1 MSTKPSAPKP
11 KRAADILVEALCEH
25 GVDRLF
31 LVPGESYLA
40 VLDSLYEETRIDVVT
55 CRHEG
60 GAGFMAVADAK
71 LTKKPGVVFV
81 SRGPGATNV
90 SIAAHLA
97 EQDGVPLVIFVG
109 QVAEHERGR
118 RSFQE
123 VDYTA
128 MFGHIAKSVFEVS
141 NPDKLSETI
150 SRAFCDAQTP
160 TRGPVIISVMED
172 MLCAETDIPNFPVLK
187 PPVSGVDMRHVQ
199 QVREAIEQAE
209 RPLIIAGGG
218 FDALEARPA
227 LKAFADAYQ
236 IPVATTFK
244 HQQIFDNRSD
254 LFAGHLGFKIPP
266 AHLACLQKHDLLIA
280 LGTRLGDTPTQNYQL
295 PRLPNPD
302 APIIHIT
309 DDARVIGRV
318 FPTHLGVVSHPA
330 DFCDALAKY
339 APTMPEGRAS
349 WVKEIKDFMQNF
361 RSYTP
366 KTPGDG
372 MDFSYVVDALSA
384 QLGEA
389 VILTMDSGNFSSWV
403 HLLWPFSGREQ
414 VLAAIGGAMG
424 LGLPAGIAAALRAPE
439 KPVISFVGDGGIMM
453 TGNELG
459 IAVARQ
465 APVKLVIANN
475 RSFGTIRLHQ
485 EKAYPE
491 RVSST
496 ALLNP
501 DFTAWARSFGAWA
514 ETLDRPENASDTV
527 TRFLAQKGPA
537 VLNVLTSTELV
548 SAFITVEHQKDALF
562 VK

>member
-1 MSTKPSAPKP
+1 MSTNIPAPMI
-11 KRAADILVEALCEH
+11 KRAADILVESLYQH

-40 VLDSLYEETRIDVVT
+40 VLDSLYEQTFIDVVT

-71 LTKKPGVVFV
+71 LTKKPGVAFV

-118 RSFQE
+118 GSFQE
-123 VDYTA
+123 VDYNA
-128 MFGHIAKSVFEVS
+128 MFGQIAKSVFEVS

-150 SRAFCDAQTP
+150 SRAFCDAQSSTK
-160 TRGPVIISVMED
+160 GPVIISVMED
-172 MLCAETDIPNFPVLK
+172 MLCADCDIPNFPVLK
-187 PPVSGVDMRHVQ
+187 PAIFGVDEHHVE
-199 QVREAIEQAE
+199 QVREALAQSK
-209 RPLIIAGGG
+209 RPLIIAGGA
-218 FDALEARPA
+218 FDTLQARPA
-227 LKAFADAYQ
+227 LKAFAEAYR

-266 AHLACLQKHDLLIA
+266 AQLDCLQKHDLLIA
-280 LGTRLGDTPTQNYQL
+280 VGTRLGDTPTQNYQL
-295 PRLPNPD
+295 PSLPNPS
-302 APIIHIT
+302 APIIHIADT
-309 DDARVIGRV
+309 PEAIGRV
-318 FPTHLGVVSHPA
+318 FPTYLGIVTNPA
-330 DFCDALAKY
+330 DFCLALAKHTPKNVE
-339 APTMPEGRAS
+339 ARAS
-349 WVKEIKDFMQNF
+349 WVNEINNFMQGF
-361 RSYTP
+361 RSYTSKNP
-366 KTPGDG
+366 ADG
-372 MDFSYVVDALSA
+372 MDFALVVEVISNAL
-384 QLGEA
+384 GDD

-403 HLLWPFSGREQ
+403 HLLWPFTGREQ

-424 LGLPAGIAAALRAPE
+424 LGLPAAISATLRVSDKAVIA
-439 KPVISFVGDGGIMM
+439 FVGDGGIMM
-453 TGNELG
+453 TGNELS

-465 APVKLVIANN
+465 LPVKLVIANN

-491 RVSST
+491 RVSAT
-496 ALLNP
+496 NLYNP
-501 DFTAWARSFGAWA
+501 DFTLWARSFGAWA
-514 ETLDRPENASDTV
+514 ETLNRPENAKDIV
-527 TRFLAQKGPA
+527 ALFLAQKGPA

-548 SAFITVEHQKDALF
+548 SAFATVEQIRKMHIS
-562 VK
+562 

>member
-1 MSTKPSAPKP
+1 MSTKIPAPVT
-11 KRAADILVEALCEH
+11 KRAADILVESLYQH
-25 GVDRLF
+25 GLDRLF

-40 VLDSLYEETRIDVVT
+40 VLDSLYDQTVIDVVT

-71 LTKKPGVVFV
+71 LTKKPAVVFV

-118 RSFQE
+118 GSFQE
-123 VDYTA
+123 VDYNA
-128 MFGHIAKSVFEVS
+128 MFGQIAKSVFEVS

-160 TRGPVIISVMED
+160 TKGPVVISVMED
-172 MLCAETDIPNFPVLK
+172 MLCADCDIPNFPVLK
-187 PPVSGVDMRHVQ
+187 PAICGVDENHVE
-199 QVREAIEQAE
+199 QVREALAQSQ
-209 RPLIIAGGG
+209 RPLIIAGGA
-218 FDALEARPA
+218 FDALQARPA
-227 LKAFADAYQ
+227 LKAFAEAYR

-266 AHLACLQKHDLLIA
+266 AQLDCLQKHDLLIA

-295 PRLPNPD
+295 PSLPNPS
-302 APIIHIT
+302 APIIHIADT
-309 DDARVIGRV
+309 PEAIGRV
-318 FPTHLGVVSHPA
+318 FPTYLGIVTNPA
-330 DFCDALAKY
+330 DFCLALAKH
-339 APTMPEGRAS
+339 APKNVEVRSS
-349 WVKEIKDFMQNF
+349 WVNEIHNFMQGF

-366 KTPGDG
+366 KNPADG
-372 MDFSYVVDALSA
+372 MDFSYVVQALSNA
-384 QLGEA
+384 LGDD

-403 HLLWPFSGREQ
+403 HLLWPFTGREQ

-424 LGLPAGIAAALRAPE
+424 LGLPAAISAALRVSDKA
-439 KPVISFVGDGGIMM
+439 VIAFVGDGGIMM
-453 TGNELG
+453 TGNELS

-465 APVKLVIANN
+465 LPVKLVIANN

-491 RVSST
+491 RVSAT
-496 ALLNP
+496 DLANP
-501 DFTAWARSFGAWA
+501 DFTLWAQSFGAWA
-514 ETLDRPENASDTV
+514 ETLDNPENAKDIV
-527 TRFLAQKGPA
+527 ARFLAQKGPA

-548 SAFITVEHQKDALF
+548 SAFVSVEQIRKMHIS
-562 VK
+562 

>member
-1 MSTKPSAPKP
+1 MPKP
-11 KRAADILVEALCEH
+11 TVKRAADILVESLCQH

-40 VLDSLYEETRIDVVT
+40 VLDSLYDQSGIDVVT

-60 GAGFMAVADAK
+60 GAGFMAIADAK
-71 LTKKPGVVFV
+71 LTKKPAVVFV

-97 EQDGVPLVIFVG
+97 EQDGVPLIIFVG

-118 RSFQE
+118 GSFQE
-123 VDYTA
+123 VDYNA
-128 MFGHIAKSVFEVS
+128 MFGQIAKSVVEVS
-141 NPDKLSETI
+141 NPYKLSETI

-160 TRGPVIISVMED
+160 TKGPVVISVMED
-172 MLCAETDIPNFPVLK
+172 MLCAEGNLPNFPVLK
-187 PPVSGVDMRHVQ
+187 PANLGVDARHVQ
-199 QVREAIEQAE
+199 QVIEAIEKAK

-218 FDALEARPA
+218 FDELEARPA
-227 LKAFADAYQ
+227 LKAFAEAYQ

-266 AHLACLQKHDLLIA
+266 AHLQCLQNHDLIIA

-295 PRLPNPD
+295 PHLPNPD
-302 APIIHIT
+302 APIIHVA
-309 DDARVIGRV
+309 DDADVIGRV
-318 FPTHLGVVSHPA
+318 FPTYLGITSHPVN
-330 DFCDALAKY
+330 FCDELVK
-339 APTMPEGRAS
+339 RAS
-349 WVKEIKDFMQNF
+349 TKPKARSEWVGEIQEFMQNF
-361 RSYTP
+361 RNYTP
-366 KTPGDG
+366 QTPSDG
-372 MDFSYVVDALSA
+372 IDFSHVVDALSA
-384 QLGEA
+384 QLGDD

-403 HLLWPFSGREQ
+403 HLLWPFTGREQ

-453 TGNELG
+453 TGNELN
-459 IAVARQ
+459 IAVNRQ
-465 APVKLVIANN
+465 VPVKLVIANN

-485 EKAYPE
+485 EKAYPK

-496 ALLNP
+496 DLYNP

-514 ETLDRPENASDTV
+514 ETLDNPKNANEIIE
-527 TRFLAQKGPA
+527 RFLTQKGPA
-537 VLNVLTSTELV
+537 VLNVLTSTELL
-548 SAFITVEHQKDALF
+548 SAFTSVSKVRGL
-562 VK
+562 KK

>member
-1 MSTKPSAPKP
+1 MSI
-11 KRAADILVEALCEH
+11 KRAADILVESLHQH

-40 VLDSLYEETRIDVVT
+40 VLDSLYEQTFIDVVT

-71 LTKKPGVVFV
+71 LTKNPGVVFV

-109 QVAEHERGR
+109 QVAELERGR
-118 RSFQE
+118 GSFQE
-123 VDYTA
+123 VDYNA
-128 MFGHIAKSVFEVS
+128 MFGQIAKSVFEVS

-150 SRAFCDAQTP
+150 SRAFCDAQSSTK
-160 TRGPVIISVMED
+160 GPVVISVMED
-172 MLCAETDIPNFPVLK
+172 MLCADCNIPNFPVLK
-187 PPVSGVDMRHVQ
+187 PAICGVDEHHVE
-199 QVREAIEQAE
+199 QVREALAQSK
-209 RPLIIAGGG
+209 RPLIIAGGA
-218 FDALEARPA
+218 FASLQARPA
-227 LKAFADAYQ
+227 LKAFAEAYR

-266 AHLACLQKHDLLIA
+266 AQLDCLQKHDLLIA

-295 PRLPNPD
+295 PSLPNPS
-302 APIIHIT
+302 APIIHIADT
-309 DDARVIGRV
+309 PEAIGRV
-318 FPTHLGVVSHPA
+318 FPTYLGIVTNPA
-330 DFCDALAKY
+330 DFCVALAKHTPKNLE
-339 APTMPEGRAS
+339 ARAS
-349 WVKEIKDFMQNF
+349 WVNEINNFMQGF

-366 KTPGDG
+366 KNPADG
-372 MDFSYVVDALSA
+372 MDFALVVEALSNA
-384 QLGEA
+384 LGDD

-403 HLLWPFSGREQ
+403 HLLWPFTGREQ

-424 LGLPAGIAAALRAPE
+424 LGLPAAISAALRVSDKA
-439 KPVISFVGDGGIMM
+439 VIAFVGDGGIMM
-453 TGNELG
+453 TGNELS

-465 APVKLVIANN
+465 LPIKLVIANN

-491 RVSST
+491 RVSATNLS
-496 ALLNP
+496 NP
-501 DFTAWARSFGAWA
+501 DFTLWARSFGAWA
-514 ETLDRPENASDTV
+514 ETLDSPEQAKDIV
-527 TRFLAQKGPA
+527 ARFLAQKGPA

-548 SAFITVEHQKDALF
+548 SAFASVEQIRKMHIS
-562 VK
+562 

>member
-1 MSTKPSAPKP
+1 MSTKMPAPTV
-11 KRAADILVEALCEH
+11 KRAADILVDSLCQH
-25 GVDRLF
+25 DVDRLF

-40 VLDSLYEETRIDVVT
+40 VLDSLYDQSAIDVVT

-60 GAGFMAVADAK
+60 GAGFMAIADAK
-71 LTKKPGVVFV
+71 LTKKPAVVFV

-97 EQDGVPLVIFVG
+97 EQDGVPLIIFVG

-118 RSFQE
+118 GSFQE
-123 VDYTA
+123 VDYNA
-128 MFGHIAKSVFEVS
+128 MFGQIAKSVFEVS

-160 TRGPVIISVMED
+160 TKGPVVISVMED
-172 MLCAETDIPNFPVLK
+172 MLCAEANLPNFPVLK
-187 PPVSGVDMRHVQ
+187 PPILGVDARHVQ
-199 QVREAIEQAE
+199 QVIEAIEKAKH
-209 RPLIIAGGG
+209 PLIIAGGG
-218 FDALEARPA
+218 FDGLEARPA
-227 LKAFADAYQ
+227 LKAFAEAYQ

-266 AHLACLQKHDLLIA
+266 AHLQCLQKHDLLIA
-280 LGTRLGDTPTQNYQL
+280 IGTRLGDTPTQNYQL

-302 APIIHIT
+302 APLIHVT

-318 FPTHLGVVSHPA
+318 FPTYLGIASHPA
-330 DFCDALAKY
+330 DFCDALVKH
-339 APTMPEGRAS
+339 APTKLRVRSE
-349 WVKEIKDFMQNF
+349 WVKEIREFMQNF
-361 RSYTP
+361 RNYKP
-366 KTPGDG
+366 QLPRDG
-372 MDFSYVVDALSA
+372 IDFSYVVKALSA
-384 QLGEA
+384 QLGDE

-403 HLLWPFSGREQ
+403 HLLWPFTGREQ

-453 TGNELG
+453 TGNELSV
-459 IAVARQ
+459 AVAKQ

-491 RVSST
+491 RISST
-496 ALLNP
+496 DLSNP
-501 DFTAWARSFGAWA
+501 DFTAWARSFGAWS
-514 ETLDRPENASDTV
+514 ETLDNPKNTNKIIE
-527 TRFLAQKGPA
+527 RFLTQKGPA
-537 VLNVLTSTELV
+537 VLNVLTSTELL
-548 SAFITVEHQKDALF
+548 SAFTSVSKVRGLN
-562 VK
+562 K

>member
-1 MSTKPSAPKP
+1 MPTKPSAAKA
-11 KRAADILVEALCEH
+11 KRAADILVECLSRH

-40 VLDSLYEETRIDVVT
+40 VLDSLYEETGIDVVT
-55 CRHEG
+55 SRHEG

-118 RSFQE
+118 GSFQE

-128 MFGHIAKSVFEVS
+128 MFGQIAKSVFEVS

-160 TRGPVIISVMED
+160 TKGPVIISVMED
-172 MLCAETDIPNFPVLK
+172 MLCAESNIANFPVLK
-187 PPVSGVDMRHVQ
+187 PPVCGVDARHVQ
-199 QVREAIEQAE
+199 QVIEAIEQAE

-218 FDALEARPA
+218 FDAPEARPA
-227 LKAFADAYQ
+227 LKAFAEACQ

-280 LGTRLGDTPTQNYQL
+280 LGTRLGDTPTQNYQV

-302 APIIHIT
+302 APIIHIAE
-309 DDARVIGRV
+309 DAQVIGRV
-318 FPTHLGVVSHPA
+318 FPTHLGIVSHPA
-330 DFCDALAKY
+330 DFCHALAKHTPQKLD
-339 APTMPEGRAS
+339 ARAG
-349 WVKEIKDFMQNF
+349 WVKEIKDFMREF

-366 KTPGDG
+366 KAPGDG

-384 QLGEA
+384 QLGDE

-453 TGNELG
+453 TGNELS

-475 RSFGTIRLHQ
+475 HSFGTIRLHQ

-496 ALLNP
+496 DLFNP

-514 ETLDRPENASDTV
+514 ETLDRPENASDAV
-527 TRFLAQKGPA
+527 ARFLAQKGPA

-548 SAFITVEHQKDALF
+548 SAFISVAQIRKMQTSG
-562 VK
+562 

>member
-1 MSTKPSAPKP
+1 MPTPMV
-11 KRAADILVEALCEH
+11 KRAADILVESLYQH

-40 VLDSLYEETRIDVVT
+40 VLDSLYDQSFIDVVT

-60 GAGFMAVADAK
+60 GAGFMAIGDAK
-71 LTKKPGVVFV
+71 LTKKPAVVFV
-81 SRGPGATNV
+81 SRGPGAANV

-118 RSFQE
+118 GSFQE
-123 VDYTA
+123 VDYNA
-128 MFGHIAKSVFEVS
+128 MFGQIAKSVFEVS

-150 SRAFCDAQTP
+150 SRAFYDAQTP
-160 TRGPVIISVMED
+160 TKGPVVISVMED
-172 MLCAETDIPNFPVLK
+172 MLCAECALPNFPILK
-187 PPVSGVDMRHVQ
+187 PPTVGVDTRHVQ
-199 QVREAIEQAE
+199 QVIEAIEKAK

-218 FDALEARPA
+218 FDELRARPA

-244 HQQIFDNRSD
+244 HQQVFDNRSD

-266 AHLACLQKHDLLIA
+266 AHLLCLQKHDLLIA

-295 PRLPNPD
+295 PRLPNPE

-309 DDARVIGRV
+309 DDASVIGRV
-318 FPTHLGVVSHPA
+318 FPTHLGIVSHPA
-330 DFCDALAKY
+330 DFCDALVKL
-339 APTMPEGRAS
+339 APTKPKARPG
-349 WVKEIKDFMQNF
+349 WTTEIKDFMQNF

-366 KTPGDG
+366 QSHADG
-372 MDFSYVVDALSA
+372 IDFSHVVDALSG
-384 QLGEA
+384 QLGDE

-403 HLLWPFSGREQ
+403 HLLWPFTGREQ

-424 LGLPAGIAAALRAPE
+424 LGLPAAISAALRAPE

-453 TGNELG
+453 TGNELS
-459 IAVARQ
+459 IAVDRQ

-496 ALLNP
+496 DLSNP
-501 DFTAWARSFGAWA
+501 DFSAWARSFGAWA
-514 ETLDRPENASDTV
+514 ETLDNPENANDIV
-527 TRFLAQKGPA
+527 RRFLAQKGPA
-537 VLNVLTSTELV
+537 VLNVLTSTELL
-548 SAFITVEHQKDALF
+548 SAFTSVTKLRNVNAS
-562 VK
+562 